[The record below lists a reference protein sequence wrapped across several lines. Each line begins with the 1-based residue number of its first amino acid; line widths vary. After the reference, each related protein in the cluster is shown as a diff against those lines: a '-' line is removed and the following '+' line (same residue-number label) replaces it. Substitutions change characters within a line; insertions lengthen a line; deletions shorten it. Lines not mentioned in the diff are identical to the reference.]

1 MRILIDAD
9 ACPVA
14 AVTARLAKKYQIPCV
29 AFCDTS
35 HQLHLPDVQTVTVSK
50 GADSVDFALVNQAVA
65 GDVVVT
71 QDYGLAAMCLSRG
84 AHPIRQDGLWYR
96 EENIDALL
104 TARYTA
110 GEIRRSGGRTKGPKK
125 RGSKEDLIF
134 AESMEKLL
142 QSLILAKNN

>member
-1 MRILIDAD
+1 M
-9 ACPVA
+9 
-14 AVTARLAKKYQIPCV
+14 
-29 AFCDTS
+29 
-35 HQLHLPDVQTVTVSK
+35 
-50 GADSVDFALVNQAVA
+50 
-65 GDVVVT
+65 VT

-104 TARYTA
+104 TVRYTA

-125 RGSKEDLIF
+125 RGAKEDLIF